1 MRKNTV
7 NNFLFTAFLLLHFTL
22 DACHLKPDCIPT
34 AENVVYRHLNKDS
47 SVGVLVISDER
58 KGQTWY
64 RVHSRWRVET
74 IKNIPETSLY
84 KVWQVEISPQDD
96 YMAVLSEEEG
106 HPVVEIFEISRIL
119 MQRDGLEDE
128 MISPVLTVDP
138 YPGTIWIKG
147 WQNETQ
153 LRIDSD
159 MPLNLLDRKLR
170 RVFSEDAGV
179 ETREYLWDVLSDTII
194 MAR

>member
-1 MRKNTV
+1 
-7 NNFLFTAFLLLHFTL
+7 
-22 DACHLKPDCIPT
+22 
-34 AENVVYRHLNKDS
+34 
-47 SVGVLVISDER
+47 
-58 KGQTWY
+58 
-64 RVHSRWRVET
+64 
-74 IKNIPETSLY
+74 
-84 KVWQVEISPQDD
+84 
-96 YMAVLSEEEG
+96 
-106 HPVVEIFEISRIL
+106 